1 MNEIKIFKSEE
12 FGEIRC
18 CLIDNEIWFVGRDV
32 IKDLGYDLSTGTS
45 YTQYIKKYCDEED
58 IKNYNKETQVY
69 IALEFDYKKLG
80 QRGGLLI
87 NEYALYDLALESPL
101 PSAKKFKRWITHEVI
116 PQIRKTGGYIPLNN
130 EDDEE
135 TIMAKALIIANNTIN
150 KKDELIKQIQPKA
163 DWFDEFMSSE
173 GSYNSTQIAK
183 LFKLSSVQK
192 LNKLLNENK
201 IIYRKGK
208 NWLPYADVDESW
220 YKLVVGN
227 SNEHSYSQLKFTP
240 KGVYEISKTL
250 EINFTEEDLKELA

>member
-18 CLIDNEIWFVGRDV
+18 CLIDNDPWFVGKDV
-32 IKDLGYDLSTGTS
+32 ANRLGYEINKTTS
-45 YTQYIKKYCDEED
+45 YTKYINQYCDEDD
-58 IKNYNKETQVY
+58 IK
-69 IALEFDYKKLG
+69 KLNNSTAELFG
-80 QRGGLLI
+80 IEDAGRKGELLI
-87 NEYALYDLALESPL
+87 NEYALYDLVLESPL

-183 LFKLSSVQK
+183 LFKLSSAQK

-227 SNEHSYSQLKFTP
+227 SNEHSYSQLKFTS
-240 KGVYEISKTL
+240 KGVYEISKIL
-250 EINFTEEDLKELA
+250 EIKLTEEDLKELA

>member
-18 CLIDNEIWFVGRDV
+18 CLIDNDPWFVGKDV
-32 IKDLGYDLSTGTS
+32 VNRLGYEINKTTS
-45 YTQYIKKYCDEED
+45 YTKYIKQYCDEDD
-58 IKNYNKETQVY
+58 IK
-69 IALEFDYKKLG
+69 KLNNSTAELFG
-80 QRGGLLI
+80 IEDAGRKGELLI

-101 PSAKKFKRWITHEVI
+101 PSAKNFKRWITHEVI

-163 DWFDEFMSSE
+163 DWFDEFMNSE

-183 LFKLSSVQK
+183 LFKLSSAQK
-192 LNKLLNENK
+192 LNKLLHKNK
-201 IIYRKGK
+201 IIYKQSK
-208 NWLPYADVDESW
+208 NWLPYANIDESW
-220 YKLVVGN
+220 YNLVVGN
-227 SNEHSYSQLKFTP
+227 SNEHSYSQLKFTS
-240 KGVYEISKTL
+240 KGVYEISKIL
-250 EINFTEEDLKELA
+250 KIKLTEEDLKELV

>member
-32 IKDLGYDLSTGTS
+32 VKDLGYDLNNHS
-45 YTQYIKKYCDEED
+45 YTEYIKKYCDEED
-58 IKNYNKETQVY
+58 IK
-69 IALEFDYKKLG
+69 KLNNRASRLFG
-80 QRGGLLI
+80 IEDAGRKGELLI

-183 LFKLSSVQK
+183 LFKLSSAQK
-192 LNKLLNENK
+192 LNKLLHENK
-201 IIYRKGK
+201 IIYKQGK
-208 NWLPYADVDESW
+208 NWYTYKDVDESW

-240 KGVYEISKTL
+240 KGIYEISKLL
-250 EINFTEEDLKELA
+250 EINFTKEDLKELA